1 MTKEEKEERER
12 DLWSMYHDENE
23 NLLEEINL
31 ESEPISIDEE
41 MKRLY
46 PNKKLHED
54 AIKKGEALKLFSSQ
68 IDDSER
74 LYIDMN
80 KVKGPKVG
88 EKYVMLR

>member
-12 DLWSMYHDENE
+12 DLWSMYHDENG
-23 NLLEEINL
+23 NLLDEIDL

-54 AIKKGEALKLFSSQ
+54 AIKKGEALKLFSNP
-68 IDDSER
+68 IGDNER

-80 KVKGPKVG
+80 KVKGPKWW
-88 EKYVMLR
+88 